1 MSSLTYILAYYIK
14 MFYHAAPLINS
25 YCFSVTYKIK
35 HVVSNMTQNE
45 HGFNINV
52 EISSL
57 FLRPM
62 Y

>member
-1 MSSLTYILAYYIK
+1 